1 MSAPSTAGR
10 LAAICAIASVAVA
23 ATSVAQAQ
31 LPPPAP
37 MKAGP
42 GQRTAPT
49 TAVPAATTVG
59 ATSAYT
65 PTAYPVRRHVSQAW
79 HDKPVLRSAYR
90 RAVST
95 PGGASFV
102 NGNQVYAYEPNR
114 IYRIDAS
121 PRFLTVIALRP
132 GERLV
137 SKAAG
142 DTVRWVIG
150 ETAGAS
156 NGGGLPQTL
165 VLIKPL
171 QGGLRTNVVLTT
183 DQRIYLV
190 EAVSHEEP
198 IFTSMVSWNYPADEM
213 RELQLARSVQT
224 VQTLA
229 RQANVVDTN
238 LNVSRLNFNY
248 DVRPTGPGG
257 GVFHSTSAPA
267 WMPVRVFDD
276 GSKTYIQF
284 PSNLASSEAPPLFLV
299 GPHNSAELVNYRFS
313 NGYYV
318 VDRLFGVA
326 ELRLG
331 EKPQTIVRI
340 TSTGPR
346 STMQ

>member
-1 MSAPSTAGR
+1 MSAASTAGR
-10 LAAICAIASVAVA
+10 LAAICALASVAVA

-31 LPPPAP
+31 LPPAQP
-37 MKAGP
+37 MKMSP
-42 GQRTAPT
+42 GQR
-49 TAVPAATTVG
+49 PAAVTPIPAANTVG
-59 ATSAYT
+59 APAAYT
-65 PTAYPVRRHVSQAW
+65 APHRAARPW
-79 HDKPVLRSAYR
+79 HDKPVLRTAYR
-90 RAVST
+90 RAVAG
-95 PGGASFV
+95 PGSASFV
-102 NGNQVYAYEPNR
+102 NGNQVYGFEPNR
-114 IYRIDAS
+114 IYQIDAS

-132 GERLV
+132 GERLI

-183 DQRIYLV
+183 DQRVYLV

-198 IFTSMVSWNYPADEM
+198 IFTSMVSWQYPADEM
-213 RELQLARSVQT
+213 RELQLVHSIQSVQA
-224 VQTLA
+224 LA
-229 RQANVVDTN
+229 RQANVVDAN
-238 LNVSRLNFNY
+238 FNVSRLNFNY

-257 GVFHSTSAPA
+257 GLFHSAAAPA

-331 EKPQTIVRI
+331 EKAQTIVRI
-340 TSTGPR
+340 TSTGQR
-346 STMQ
+346 SAMQ

>member
-1 MSAPSTAGR
+1 MSAASMAGR
-10 LAAICAIASVAVA
+10 LAAICAIASISAA

-31 LPPPAP
+31 LPPPPA
-37 MKAGP
+37 KAAV
-42 GQRTAPT
+42 GQRQASAAPV
-49 TAVPAATTVG
+49 AAANVVGAPAA
-59 ATSAYT
+59 AA
-65 PTAYPVRRHVSQAW
+65 PRREVARPW
-79 HDKPVLRSAYR
+79 RDRPVLRSAYR
-90 RAVST
+90 RAVAT
-95 PGGASFV
+95 PTSASFID
-102 NGNQVYAYEPNR
+102 GNQVYAFEPNR

-132 GERLV
+132 GEKLI

-165 VLIKPL
+165 VLVKPL
-171 QGGLRTNVVLTT
+171 QGGQRTNIVLTT
-183 DQRIYLV
+183 DQRVYMI

-198 IFTSMVSWNYPADEM
+198 VFTSMVSWNYPADEM
-213 RELQLARSVQT
+213 RELQLTRAVAT

-229 RQANVVDTN
+229 RQANVVDGGLN
-238 LNVSRLNFNY
+238 LSRLNFNY
-248 DVRPTGPGG
+248 DIRPAGAAGG
-257 GVFHSTSAPA
+257 GLFHSASPPR

-284 PSNLASSEAPPLFLV
+284 PPNLATSEAPPLFLV
-299 GPHNSAELVNYRFS
+299 GQNGAAELVNYRVS

-318 VDRLFGVA
+318 VDRLFGAA

>member
-1 MSAPSTAGR
+1 MSVATAAGR
-10 LAAICAIASVAVA
+10 FAAICALASVAAA

-31 LPPPAP
+31 LPPPQP
-37 MKAGP
+37 MKVRP
-42 GQRTAPT
+42 GQTAAPT
-49 TAVPAATTVG
+49 ATAVPAASTIG
-59 ATSAYT
+59 APGAYHS
-65 PTAYPVRRHVSQAW
+65 PAHAHPWRDR
-79 HDKPVLRSAYR
+79 PVLRSAYR
-90 RAVST
+90 RAVAS
-95 PGGASFV
+95 PGSASFV
-102 NGNQVYAYEPNR
+102 NGNQVYAFEPNR

-132 GERLV
+132 GEKLI

-165 VLIKPL
+165 VLVKPL
-171 QGGLRTNVVLTT
+171 QGGQRTNIVLTT
-183 DQRIYLV
+183 DQRVYMI
-190 EAVSHEEP
+190 EAVSHEDP
-198 IFTSMVSWNYPADEM
+198 VFTSMVSWQYPADEM
-213 RELQLARSVQT
+213 RELQLTRAVAT

-248 DVRPTGPGG
+248 DIRPVGAAGG
-257 GVFHSTSAPA
+257 GLFHSASPPRWT
-267 WMPVRVFDD
+267 PVRVFDD

-299 GPHNSAELVNYRFS
+299 GQHGGAELVNYRFS

>member
-1 MSAPSTAGR
+1 MSAASTAGR
-10 LAAICAIASVAVA
+10 LAAISAIASVAVA
-23 ATSVAQAQ
+23 ATGVAQAQ
-31 LPPPAP
+31 LPPPQP
-37 MKAGP
+37 MKIAP
-42 GQRTAPT
+42 GQRAASTP
-49 TAVPAATTVG
+49 VPAASTVG
-59 ATSAYT
+59 ASRNYT
-65 PTAYPVRRHVSQAW
+65 AATPVHHHVDRAW
-79 HDKPVLRSAYR
+79 RDRPVLRSAYR
-90 RAVST
+90 RAVAT

-102 NGNQVYAYEPNR
+102 NGNQVYAFEPNR

-132 GERLV
+132 GEHLV

-165 VLIKPL
+165 VLVKPL
-171 QGGLRTNVVLTT
+171 QGGQRTNIVLTT
-183 DQRIYLV
+183 DQRVYMI

-229 RQANVVDTN
+229 RQAYVVDAG
-238 LNVSRLNFNY
+238 LNISRLNFNY
-248 DVRPTGPGG
+248 DVRPASPGG
-257 GVFHSTSAPA
+257 GLFHRAAAPR

-284 PSNLASSEAPPLFLV
+284 PSNLASTDAPPLFLV
-299 GPHNSAELVNYRFS
+299 GQHNSAELVNYRFS

-318 VDRLFGVA
+318 VDRVFGVA